1 METMVWKRPRPR
13 RAFTDEFKADI
24 VEHFLKGDRS
34 IAAVAHDFD
43 LTVSAVRGWIKQAEI
58 DAGLEGR
65 CKCRWR
71 STTVPGAAEQRA
83 LDLIKRH
90 FGPSAELDTRY
101 VGDITFIWTWPGFA
115 HLLVTF
121 LPPSK
126 ESSSR
131 PGPGALPSHTGLSFP
146 ILRAGR
152 PPAGST
158 VPSGT

>member
-1 METMVWKRPRPR
+1 MSRSQPFR
-13 RAFTDEFKADI
+13 RKESFDAAPSDYARC
-24 VEHFLKGDRS
+24 RS
-34 IAAVAHDFD
+34 
-43 LTVSAVRGWIKQAEI
+43 GY
-58 DAGLEGR
+58 
-65 CKCRWR
+65 
-71 STTVPGAAEQRA
+71 PGEVV
-83 LDLIKRH
+83 DDVLIKRH